1 MNWWTD
7 RKIDS
12 GKTDRMIDEQRDGKT
27 DEQKGLY
34 RVRKAFCNDSYFRAQ
49 ADEKMDSFI
58 C

>member
-1 MNWWTD
+1 
-7 RKIDS
+7 
-12 GKTDRMIDEQRDGKT
+12 MIDEQRDGKT

-34 RVRKAFCNDSYFRAQ
+34 RVRKAFCPDSYFRAQ